1 MTQLEDGI
9 MGMDNRKGSFWVQLR
24 DHYVNSGYV
33 HDENDPFDPATFALC
48 YDRQPLSSHLEAG
61 VGAGSLTLGGTDPM
75 LHGTPMVFADNVTPS
90 GGWYGVHIKGMYLRT
105 NGGSLGDLPNNA
117 NEESN
122 YIRVDADESTLNGA
136 TEDGFNPIVDSG
148 TTDTYLSASL
158 KESFNEAWK
167 KAMGPDSEYNNDPIH
182 MSPEQIHSLPTVM
195 IVLRGHVSN
204 TQHQADGGT
213 PVGMVGHVNHSSMLQ
228 RNPQDR
234 TPNTVSPDDI
244 LVAVPPEHYME
255 EYSKEPGKFTARI
268 YFTERTGDR
277 SILGSNFIMG
287 HEVLFDNTAGRIGF
301 AESHCDY
308 ERYMAEKEALLE
320 SLIDETFGGE
330 ASPASVENQQQADVS
345 ISPADQEVPPSNNVP
360 VGLDALATGLVREGD
375 TDNQSDTPNQPG
387 VPAMGEDSLTGSGWS
402 RKTRDIGSRQEIRI
416 PG

>member
-9 MGMDNRKGSFWVQLR
+9 MGMDNRKGSFWLQLR
-24 DHYVNSGYV
+24 DHYVKSGYV

-61 VGAGSLTLGGTDPM
+61 VGSGSLTLGGTDPI
-75 LHGTPMVFADNVTPS
+75 LHGTPMVFADNVTPE
-90 GGWYGVHIKGMYLRT
+90 GGWYAVHMKGMFLRT
-105 NGGSLGDLPNNA
+105 NGGSLGDVPNDNV
-117 NEESN
+117 N
-122 YIRVDADESTLNGA
+122 YIRVDADESTLNGVL
-136 TEDGFNPIVDSG
+136 EDGFNPIVDSG

-167 KAMGPDSEYNNDPIH
+167 KAMGPDSEYSNNPIR
-182 MSPEQIHSLPTVM
+182 MTPEQINSLPTVM
-195 IVLRGHVSN
+195 FVLRGHVSN
-204 TQHQADGGT
+204 TQHQADGGGT
-213 PVGMVGHVNHSSMLQ
+213 PVGMVGHINHASMLQ
-228 RNPQDR
+228 LNPQDR
-234 TPNTVSPDDI
+234 TPNTLSPNDI
-244 LVAVPPEHYME
+244 VVAVPPHHYME

-308 ERYMAEKEALLE
+308 ERYMAEKEALLNKALLE
-320 SLIDETFGGE
+320 SLIDESFI
-330 ASPASVENQQQADVS
+330 ENQPQADVS
-345 ISPADQEVPPSNNVP
+345 ISSVDQQVPPLNNVP
-360 VGLDALATGLVREGD
+360 VGLDALATGLVQGGD
-375 TDNQSDTPNQPG
+375 TDNNQSDKPNQPV
-387 VPAMGEDSLTGSGWS
+387 VPAVGEDSLTGSGWS
-402 RKTRDIGSRQEIRI
+402 RKTQDVAGSRQEIRI